1 MSAQIEAQ
9 SDSIKKLLRRIGDA
23 SLLIKG
29 DVFVDC
35 NQAAIDLLGHPNK
48 QSLLNAHH
56 SQLSP
61 TNQPDG
67 RNSIEKGNEIIK
79 ESYKKRSTFFEWT
92 HLKYDGTPILIDV
105 LLTPVQ
111 INNEDMLHVIWRD
124 LTEKKAAEAKIEK
137 LAYEDSLTGLTNRRS
152 FIQRLTQTLEIYKRT
167 LYNGALLFIDLDHFK
182 NVNDTLWHNAGDN
195 LLKQVA
201 NRLEAAV
208 RAGDTVSRFGGDEF
222 VVMLAELDKNVIH
235 AANKAELACEKLLLD
250 LNKPYEIK
258 GKEVSISASIGVS
271 MFAEDSVA
279 SVLLQKSDIAMYQA
293 KASGRNAIRFFDPE
307 MQKAINERAAT
318 EQLIRDALS
327 DKLFELHYQ
336 LQVNQYG
343 DAVGVEALLRLN
355 HPKQGFI
362 PPMHYIPIA
371 EETGLIVP
379 VGFWVIEKACQQL
392 KQWEGNPNTSGLTIA
407 VNISPLEF
415 NQEDFVI
422 NVLSAIK
429 NSGANPMLLK
439 LEITETMLVG
449 DIEKVILIMGILKE
463 SGVQF
468 SLDDFGTGY
477 SSLQYLRKLPLDQLK
492 IDQSFIRDLEH
503 DEQDRSIVETIIVMG
518 KALGL
523 NVIAEGVENTHQQD
537 MLCDYGCFNYQGYL
551 FAKPMPATDI
561 EKRLN
566 C

>member
-551 FAKPMPATDI
+551 FAKPMPAADI